1 MPFLVN
7 ATDHTDL
14 DALNRRNSVRNDHL
28 ESAKK
33 MESDGILRFGAAQ
46 IDSQNRMIGSLLVY
60 DLPTEADVR
69 SMVESDIYWTTNVW
83 ESYTITEIRIAIPS
97 A

>member
-7 ATDHTDL
+7 ATDHTDP
-14 DALNRRNSVRNDHL
+14 DAPNRRVSVRNDHL
-28 ESAKK
+28 VVAKK
-33 MESDGILRFGAAQ
+33 METEGVLRFGAAQ
-46 IDSQNRMIGSLLVY
+46 LDSQLRMIGSILVY

-69 SMVESDIYWTTNVW
+69 SMVESDIYWTAKVW

>member
-7 ATDHTDL
+7 ATDYTDPE
-14 DALNRRNSVRNDHL
+14 ALNRRISVRNDHL
-28 ESAKK
+28 EVAKK
-33 MESDGILRFGAAQ
+33 MESEGILHFGAAQ
-46 IDSQNRMIGSLLVY
+46 MDSQNRMAGSILVY

-69 SMVESDIYWTTNVW
+69 AAVESDIYWTAKVW